1 VRALVD
7 TLDVAW
13 RHTLPAAISRRL
25 PHRRLALFESD
36 AGRTAAG
43 DPRAI
48 SERLHAERPDIDQ
61 AWVYRDTPDE
71 VPPFAEPV
79 RRHGVRHHWRA
90 NRARLWVDD
99 GLASLWIAKPP
110 RTTALLTPPPPVH
123 RIGLDDPG
131 VLVRGPAVRN
141 LARRYRRYDLTAA
154 PSVGAGQ
161 RVVDALAMSAT
172 PVACGIPRVDAA
184 LALRRERD
192 ALRRNLGLPDDRA
205 IVVYAPT
212 ARALGDVVDATSPLD
227 LAAWSRLLGTRA
239 YLVVH
244 PHPQQAQAV
253 ADRLR
258 PWVRHVASHYSSVI
272 ALALALDAPVVLHQP
287 DRVEYLNRIRGVYP
301 QRGAPGPVVEDLDA
315 LVAAVVDVIDR
326 PDEWRRTWAADRTLL
341 AAGLCGPVDGESSA
355 RAVTAAIDASGMA
368 GR

>member
-1 VRALVD
+1 
-7 TLDVAW
+7 
-13 RHTLPAAISRRL
+13 
-25 PHRRLALFESD
+25 
-36 AGRTAAG
+36 
-43 DPRAI
+43 
-48 SERLHAERPDIDQ
+48 
-61 AWVYRDTPDE
+61 
-71 VPPFAEPV
+71 
-79 RRHGVRHHWRA
+79 
-90 NRARLWVDD
+90 
-99 GLASLWIAKPP
+99 
-110 RTTALLTPPPPVH
+110 
-123 RIGLDDPG
+123 
-131 VLVRGPAVRN
+131 
-141 LARRYRRYDLTAA
+141 
-154 PSVGAGQ
+154 VGAGQ

-258 PWVRHVASHYSSVI
+258 PWVRHVASHEDITPFLAAADVVVSDYSSVI